1 MFTGLIEKICSVKS
15 IRRDGS
21 SMKLSVN
28 LGDLTRECKIGDSIA
43 INGVC
48 LTISRIEGDFA
59 DFDVSGETLSKTSLG
74 KLQTSSKVNIE
85 RAMMPSE
92 RFGGHFVLGHID
104 GTAKI
109 ETIEKKGEFADFKFS
124 ADSKLMDSMVE
135 KGSVAV
141 DGISLTI
148 SKLDKSSFNVAVI
161 PQTMKQTTLGNV
173 KTGELVNIETDIIIK
188 AVKRQLEYILP
199 KKDALSADKLRELG
213 F

>member
-1 MFTGLIEKICSVKS
+1 MFTGLIEKVCSVKS
-15 IRRDGS
+15 VRRDGS

-28 LGDLTRECKIGDSIA
+28 LGDLTQECKIGDSIA

-48 LTISRIEGDFA
+48 LTIFRIEGDFA
-59 DFDVSGETLSKTSLG
+59 DFDISSETLSKTSLG

-109 ETIEKKGEFADFKFS
+109 EKIEKKGEFADFEFF
-124 ADSKLMDSMVE
+124 ADSKLMVSMVE

-148 SKLDKSSFNVAVI
+148 SKLNKNSFNVAVI
-161 PQTMKQTTLGNV
+161 PQTLKQTTLSSV
-173 KTGELVNIETDIIIK
+173 KTGEFVNIETDIIIK